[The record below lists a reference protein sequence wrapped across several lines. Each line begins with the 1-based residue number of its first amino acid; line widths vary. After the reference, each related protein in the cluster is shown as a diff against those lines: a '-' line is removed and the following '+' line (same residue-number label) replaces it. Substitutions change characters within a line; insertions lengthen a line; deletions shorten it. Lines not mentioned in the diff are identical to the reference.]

1 MLSLKIRHILMLVGL
16 VVSVAGYAAPVEV
29 VGLFKNRAVIR
40 VQGGERLIKV
50 GEVSP
55 EGVRLVSADAHE
67 ALVEYQGES
76 YVLRLTSRVA
86 GSYAKAENSR
96 VSISADELGQYRIRG
111 SINNSYVDFLVDT
124 GASVVALSSNAAQ
137 SLGIDYQSGQRGS
150 VQTAQG
156 NAESYF
162 LTLDRVTVSGI
173 TAHNVQ
179 AAVITGQFPVE
190 ILLGM
195 SFLRQVS
202 IQESGGVMT
211 LIQNF

>member
-1 MLSLKIRHILMLVGL
+1 VGFSLSAM
-16 VVSVAGYAAPVEV
+16 SQAAPVEV
-29 VGLFKNRAVIR
+29 VGLFKDRAVIR
-40 VQGGERLIKV
+40 VQGGERLMKV

-55 EGVRLVSADAHE
+55 EGVRLLSADARE
-67 ALVEYQGES
+67 AVVEYNGERHTLS
-76 YVLRLTSRVA
+76 LTSRVA
-86 GSYAKAENSR
+86 GSYAEVQHAR
-96 VSISADELGQYRIRG
+96 ISIPADELGQYRIRG
-111 SINNSYVDFLVDT
+111 AINDRYVNFLVDT
-124 GASVVALSSNAAQ
+124 GASVIALSSTTAQ
-137 SLGIDYQSGQRGS
+137 SLGIDYQRGQRGS

-179 AAVITGQFPVE
+179 AAVITGHYPQE

-202 IQESGGVMT
+202 MEESGGVMT
-211 LIQNF
+211 LIQKF

>member
-1 MLSLKIRHILMLVGL
+1 MLSLRIRYIVMLAGL
-16 VVSVAGYAAPVEV
+16 AISVASHAAPLEV
-29 VGLFKNRAVIR
+29 VGLFKNQAVIR

-55 EGVRLVSADAHE
+55 EGVRLLSADAHE
-67 ALVEYQGES
+67 AVVEYHGERHT
-76 YVLRLTSRVA
+76 LRLTSRVA
-86 GSYAKAENSR
+86 GSYVEVENSR
-96 VSISADELGQYRIRG
+96 VSIPADELGQYRIRG
-111 SINNSYVDFLVDT
+111 SINNHYVDFLVDT
-124 GASVVALSSNAAQ
+124 GASVVALSSNTAQ

-156 NAESYF
+156 HAESYF

-179 AAVITGQFPVE
+179 AAVITGRFPVE

-202 IQESGGVMT
+202 IEESGGVMT

>member
-1 MLSLKIRHILMLVGL
+1 MAVHGDS
-16 VVSVAGYAAPVEV
+16 AP
-29 VGLFKNRAVIR
+29 
-40 VQGGERLIKV
+40 
-50 GEVSP
+50 
-55 EGVRLVSADAHE
+55 AHE

-86 GSYAKAENSR
+86 GSYVKAENSR
-96 VSISADELGQYRIRG
+96 VSISADDLGQYRIRG

-211 LIQNF
+211 LIQSF